1 MSPTHPR
8 AFRRGH
14 RGKRWIGMT
23 LGQSGPNGAG
33 RLTYEVL
40 GELPAVEAIA
50 AEWDA
55 LLEQSPCN
63 RAFSCSKWFL
73 ASCRLD
79 LTLRPHVIA
88 ARRGAALAGVFPLV
102 VCDGGEVA
110 TFASELSDYNDI
122 IARRDDDPVL
132 EGLLR
137 HAASRGTGYRRVVL
151 SRLRHDS
158 NCVRAAG
165 RVAPAGTTAPAFQ
178 VRGRCSY
185 VRMASSYEEYLQTR
199 SRSFRKGLRRAQRGA
214 DGNRLVVRELEPEH
228 FPPGQ
233 IPSAFL
239 SLNLDR
245 WGTESYYR
253 SPFVEAFVLE
263 LLPELFAAG
272 RLRAFALFRDEHLLA
287 LDLCMVGADSLC
299 SWNGGFLAEAA
310 PWSPGKLLIA
320 AGIEHAHRMKLAEY
334 DLLRGDETYKKSWA
348 NSHRD
353 LGWLVI
359 TDELRSRANEI
370 GYL

>member
-1 MSPTHPR
+1 
-8 AFRRGH
+8 
-14 RGKRWIGMT
+14 MT
-23 LGQSGPNGAG
+23 LGQSGPNDSG
-33 RLTYEVL
+33 RLTYQVL
-40 GELPAVEAIA
+40 GELPAVEAVS
-50 AEWDA
+50 AEWDS
-55 LLEQSPCN
+55 LLDQSPCN

-79 LTLRPHVIA
+79 RTLRPHVIA
-88 ARRGAALAGVFPLV
+88 AWRGAALAGVLPLV
-102 VCDGGEVA
+102 VSNGGEVA
-110 TFASELSDYNDI
+110 TFAGEMSDYNDI

-132 EGLLR
+132 DGLLR
-137 HAASRGTGYRRVVL
+137 HAAAGGAGYGRVVL

-158 NCVRAAG
+158 NCARAAG
-165 RVAPAGTTAPAFQ
+165 RVAPVGALEPAFQ

-185 VRMASSYEEYLQTR
+185 VRLASSYEEYLRTR
-199 SRSFRKGLRRAQRGA
+199 SRNFRKSLRRAQRDA
-214 DGNRLVVRELEPEH
+214 DDNRLVVRELEPGH

-233 IPSAFL
+233 IPTAFL

-245 WGTESYYR
+245 WGAESYYR
-253 SPFVEAFVLE
+253 TPFVEAFVLK

-272 RLRAFALFRDEHLLA
+272 RLRAFALLKDERLLA

-310 PWSPGKLLIA
+310 RWSPGKLLIA

-334 DLLRGDETYKKSWA
+334 DLLRGDEAYKTSWA
-348 NSHRD
+348 NSTRD

-359 TDELRSRANEI
+359 TDESRSRANEI

>member
-1 MSPTHPR
+1 
-8 AFRRGH
+8 
-14 RGKRWIGMT
+14 MT
-23 LGQSGPNGAG
+23 LGQSGPNSAS

-40 GELPAVEAIA
+40 GELPGVEAIA

-55 LLEQSPCN
+55 LLDQSPCN

-79 LTLRPHVIA
+79 RTLRPHVIA
-88 ARRGAALAGVFPLV
+88 ARRGPALAGVFPLV
-102 VCDGGEVA
+102 VCEDGEVA

-122 IARRDDDPVL
+122 IARHEDDPVL

-137 HAASRGTGYRRVVL
+137 HAASGGTGYRRVVL

-165 RVAPAGTTAPAFQ
+165 RVASAGTPEPNVQ
-178 VRGRCSY
+178 VKGRCSY
-185 VRMASSYEEYLQTR
+185 VRLASSYEEYLRTR
-199 SRSFRKGLRRAQRGA
+199 SRSFRKSLRRAQRDA
-214 DGNRLVVRELEPEH
+214 DDSQLVVRELEPAH
-228 FPPGQ
+228 FPPAQ
-233 IPSAFL
+233 IPATFL
-239 SLNLDR
+239 SLNLER
-245 WGTESYYR
+245 WGAESYYR
-253 SPFVEAFVLE
+253 SPLVEAFVLK

-272 RLRAFALFRDEHLLA
+272 RLRAFALLKDERLLA

-310 PWSPGKLLIA
+310 RWSPGKLLIA

-334 DLLRGDETYKKSWA
+334 DLLRGDEAYKTSWA
-348 NSHRD
+348 NSTRHS
-353 LGWLVI
+353 LWL
-359 TDELRSRANEI
+359 EFGEGGRA
-370 GYL
+370 